1 MFNRLLSGRA
11 QVRVLPGTSTT
22 SHRAGVKTQRFLPD
36 QTLCA
41 AYRAALLALTGGNP
55 QSCDPFENPDG
66 VEQGV
71 EEREIARIV
80 TDAVLMTIFGEDVVP
95 SVYLPDL
102 TRPIASMRADL
113 DTEKVWGVRYLAH
126 LAPETGD
133 PLISWHSDQHLA
145 QHELDECQDSRPAV
159 LVSMAGPVTTH
170 QETIRY

>member
-1 MFNRLLSGRA
+1 MKSR
-11 QVRVLPGTSTT
+11 
-22 SHRAGVKTQRFLPD
+22 

-41 AYRAALLALTGGNP
+41 AYRGALLALTGGNP

-71 EEREIARIV
+71 EEREIARSV

-113 DTEKVWGVRYLAH
+113 DTEKV
-126 LAPETGD
+126 
-133 PLISWHSDQHLA
+133 
-145 QHELDECQDSRPAV
+145 
-159 LVSMAGPVTTH
+159 
-170 QETIRY
+170 